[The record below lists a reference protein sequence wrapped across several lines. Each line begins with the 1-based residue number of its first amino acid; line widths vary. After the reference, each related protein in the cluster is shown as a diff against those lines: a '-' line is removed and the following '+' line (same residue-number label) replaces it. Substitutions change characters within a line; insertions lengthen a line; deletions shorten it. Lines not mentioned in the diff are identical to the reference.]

1 MKKERNLHAELAKRK
16 YHTPNAFLY
25 WIYQTVNNTKLL
37 GKKYNPH
44 YEIVDK
50 ICDGPAFIIW
60 NHQSRRDHAFIT
72 HAALPRRVNIVA
84 EYNEFF
90 RSHLH
95 WVFKMNNILPK
106 KVFTNDLVGLR
117 AMTSIIKQG
126 GVVAFSPEGTSSIFG
141 NNQPIVVGTGKF
153 LKHFKV
159 PVYCVDIRGSY
170 LTNNKICEDDR
181 IGEVFIKQY
190 LLFTP
195 EQLAKMSDQEIDD
208 KINLTFKQN
217 DYEWNKTHR
226 IEYKSKGRI
235 CTNLH
240 DICYKC
246 PKCGSEF
253 TMIAKGNEIHCT
265 KCGNSA
271 TMNDYYDFI
280 PSEGSV
286 IPEDPTKWM
295 EMERMDIIKEIRK
308 DPNYS
313 FSFDCDIGYL
323 PDDHWV
329 KNKDTAEICGKGRVT
344 IDHSGFHFKGE
355 KLGQPY
361 EVNLTY
367 DIIWTLQIVT
377 DLRTFA
383 LFCTKEH
390 YLEFRPYERI
400 VGKALILTEEMHR
413 LHVNSWKNFPWYDY
427 MYDIDKK

>member
-1 MKKERNLHAELAKRK
+1 MKEKRNLHNELAKRK
-16 YHTPNAFLY
+16 YSIPNPIPY
-25 WIYQTVNNTKLL
+25 GIYQLVNNTFLL
-37 GKKYNPH
+37 GGKYHPK

-50 ICDGPAFIIW
+50 IGKGPAFIIW
-60 NHQSRRDHAFIT
+60 NHQSRRDHAFVT
-72 HAALPRRVNIVA
+72 KAAWPRRINIVA

-95 WVFKMNNILPK
+95 WVFSTISILPK
-106 KVFTNDLVGLR
+106 KVFTNDLIGLR

-159 PVYCVDIRGSY
+159 PVYCCDIKGSY

-181 IGEVFIKQY
+181 IGIVFVKQY
-190 LLFTP
+190 LLFSPEDLERMTP
-195 EQLAKMSDQEIDD
+195 EEIDD

-217 DYEWNKTHR
+217 DYDWNKEKR
-226 IEYKSKGRI
+226 IIYKSHGRI

-246 PKCGSEF
+246 PKCGSEL
-253 TMIAKGNEIHCT
+253 TMVAEGNEIHCT

-280 PSEGSV
+280 PSEGSI
-286 IPEDPTKWM
+286 IPESPTKWM
-295 EMERMDIIKEIRK
+295 EYERMEIIKEIRK

-323 PDDHWV
+323 PDDHYV
-329 KNKDTAEICGKGRVT
+329 RDKQTAELCGKGKVT
-344 IDHSGFHFKGE
+344 IDHQGFHFRGE
-355 KLGQPY
+355 KLGQEY
-361 EVNLTY
+361 NFDLTY
-367 DIIWTLQIVT
+367 DILWTLQIVT
-377 DLRTFA
+377 DLRTFG

-390 YLEFRPYERI
+390 YLEFRPYERL

-427 MYDIDKK
+427 MYEMDK